1 MGRRQWVGG
10 AGNGGGV
17 TQTSRADGG
26 QSGAPR
32 PQAGAELDLRVGPV
46 AAGGWCVA
54 RYPQAATDTAP
65 RELVVFVRHTLPGE
79 RVRARVTGSAAS
91 FLRADAIEIIEPSKD
106 RVTPPCPYA
115 GPGRCGGCDW
125 QHATPAAQRA
135 LKAAVVAEALQ
146 RGAGIEWDVTVEEL
160 PGTPDGLGW
169 RTRVQYAVDDAGRA
183 GLRRHRSHEV
193 EPIERCSIAHPEVN
207 RLDVP
212 AHRWP
217 AARTVEAISGERDR
231 AVLITPSRPGRFG
244 VPKLAAS
251 SALLRRDRSGRIER
265 VRGRSAV
272 RERAAGRQWRVSAG
286 AFWQVHPAAA
296 DVLTEAVT
304 AFLRPSPGERVLDL
318 YCGVGLFAGALA
330 GAVTERGTVV
340 GVESDA
346 AAVRDA
352 RHNLRDL
359 PQVSIERT
367 NVTRGLDR
375 AGPADLVVLDPP
387 RSGAGRA
394 VVESIAAAR
403 PRRVC
408 YVSCDPAT
416 LARDLAYFAERGY
429 GQTGLRAFDAFPMTH
444 HVECVALLEP
454 ETA

>member
-1 MGRRQWVGG
+1 MIE
-10 AGNGGGV
+10 
-17 TQTSRADGG
+17 TSRT
-26 QSGAPR
+26 GASR
-32 PQAGAELDLRVGPV
+32 PEAGAELDLRVGAV

-54 RYPQAATDTAP
+54 RYRPADAERD
-65 RELVVFVRHTLPGE
+65 LVVFVRHALPGE
-79 RVRARVTGSAAS
+79 RVRARVTERAAS
-91 FLRADAIEIIEPSKD
+91 FLRADAVEIVEPSQD
-106 RVTPPCPYA
+106 RVTPPCPHA

-135 LKAAVVAEALQ
+135 LKAAVVTEALA
-146 RGAGIEWDVTVEEL
+146 RGAGIEWEVSVEEL
-160 PGTPDGLGW
+160 PGTPGGLGW
-169 RTRVQYAVDDAGRA
+169 RTRVQYAVTDGGVV

-193 EPIERCSIAHPEVN
+193 EPIERCPIAHPEVN
-207 RLDVP
+207 RLEVP

-231 AVLITPSRPGRFG
+231 AVLITPRRPGRVA
-244 VPKLAAS
+244 VPELGAS
-251 SALLRRDRSGRIER
+251 SAVLRRDRSGRIER

-286 AFWQVHPAAA
+286 AFWQVHPAVA
-296 DVLTEAVT
+296 DVLADAVT
-304 AFLRPSPGERVLDL
+304 AFLRPREGDRVLDL
-318 YCGVGLFAGALA
+318 YCGVGLLGGALA
-330 GAVTERGTVV
+330 GAVGERGTVV

-359 PQVSIERT
+359 PQVRIERT
-367 NVTRGLDR
+367 SVSRGLDR
-375 AGPADLVVLDPP
+375 TGPADLVVLDPP

-394 VVESIAAAR
+394 VAESITALR

-416 LARDLAYFAERGY
+416 LARDLAYFAARGY
-429 GQTGLRAFDAFPMTH
+429 ALTGLRAFDAFPMTH

-454 ETA
+454 AEGNAQQ